1 MEEEKKCEE
10 CGENCSGDCDHCA
23 RKSQTDF
30 RVELNDRSKIRLM
43 IGVLSGKGGVGKS
56 LVTSLLAKELSAK
69 GMKVGILDGD
79 ITGPSIPKSF
89 GIHEPAYQEENL
101 LIPAVTS
108 TGIKIISSNMFLEN
122 EDDPI
127 IWRGSLIS
135 NLLTQFYKDVKWGT
149 LDVLF
154 IDLPP
159 GTGDVSLTSFQSFPI
174 DGVLIVTSP
183 QELVSLIVRKSIRMV
198 EMMNLPI
205 LGIVENMSY
214 VVCPNCSE
222 KIYIYGSQDAKSFQ
236 SRYGYERLAQI
247 PFDRSI
253 ASKIDEGNIESLGQ
267 TYFDDVVAMI
277 QNMEELKHE

>member
-1 MEEEKKCEE
+1 MEEEKKCED
-10 CGENCSGDCDHCA
+10 CGEDCSGDCEHC
-23 RKSQTDF
+23 SQKPRQGF
-30 RVELNDRSKIRLM
+30 KVEMNDQSNIRL
-43 IGVLSGKGGVGKS
+43 IVGVLSGKGGVGKS
-56 LVTSLLAKELSAK
+56 LVTSLLAEELRKK
-69 GMKVGILDGD
+69 GMSVGILDGD

-89 GIHEPAYQEENL
+89 GIKEPAHQEGEL

-108 TGIKIISSNMFLEN
+108 TGIKVISSNMFLEN

-149 LDVLF
+149 LDVLL

-183 QELVSLIVRKSIRMV
+183 QELVSMIVRKSIRMV
-198 EMMNLPI
+198 EMMNLPV

-214 VVCPNCSE
+214 VVCPNCEE
-222 KIYIYGSQDAKSFQ
+222 KIYVYGKQDSKSFKA
-236 SRYGYERLAQI
+236 RYGYERLAQI
-247 PFDRSI
+247 PFDGAI
-253 ASKIDEGNIESLGQ
+253 ASQVDKGNIEAMSR

-277 QNMEELKHE
+277 QDMEDLKHE